1 VVAAARWWTNRGE
14 RASNKRTEETALLQ
28 HGLAAWG
35 QRVRHVF
42 DRGFAGTPW
51 LSLLCDRR
59 VRFIARWPARYKL
72 CDLAGNEH
80 KAWRL
85 VRGKRAWG
93 HRLLWDACHR
103 CDRKTGILA
112 VPVLYTGHSLVFG
125 MIHVCFSPNRHLRA
139 YTLRC
144 MDRVIRAVAAA
155 SLVIA
160 ALVASPASTVAQT
173 SLSLPRGFHAGIFAS
188 GLSYPTALA
197 VGPDR
202 RVYVAQQDGLILAVG
217 SGGKATVA
225 SGFSTP
231 LGLAWHGHTLYVSS
245 TGQIWTL
252 TPSRGYRSFR
262 RRAIVSGLPT
272 GRHQNDGIAFQSGW
286 MYVGV
291 GSTCD
296 ACVESD
302 PRSATIMRFHL
313 NGSHA
318 EIYARGLRNPYG
330 LAFRPTTGAL
340 YATDNGR
347 DDHDD
352 QVPDELNRI
361 VRGGN
366 YGFPDCWGRGGGT
379 HCKGTIAPVALFEPH
394 SSADGLVFY
403 SRRTFPERYRGDAF
417 VAEWGDSVNG
427 LGTGRILK
435 DVHFAGSRV
444 TVSTFATG
452 FTHPVA
458 VAIAPDSSLLV
469 ADWGSGTIWRIQ
481 ANGH

>member
-1 VVAAARWWTNRGE
+1 
-14 RASNKRTEETALLQ
+14 
-28 HGLAAWG
+28 
-35 QRVRHVF
+35 
-42 DRGFAGTPW
+42 
-51 LSLLCDRR
+51 
-59 VRFIARWPARYKL
+59 
-72 CDLAGNEH
+72 
-80 KAWRL
+80 
-85 VRGKRAWG
+85 
-93 HRLLWDACHR
+93 
-103 CDRKTGILA
+103 
-112 VPVLYTGHSLVFG
+112 
-125 MIHVCFSPNRHLRA
+125 
-139 YTLRC
+139 
-144 MDRVIRAVAAA
+144 
-155 SLVIA
+155 
-160 ALVASPASTVAQT
+160 
-173 SLSLPRGFHAGIFAS
+173 
-188 GLSYPTALA
+188 
-197 VGPDR
+197 
-202 RVYVAQQDGLILAVG
+202 
-217 SGGKATVA
+217 
-225 SGFSTP
+225 
-231 LGLAWHGHTLYVSS
+231 
-245 TGQIWTL
+245 
-252 TPSRGYRSFR
+252 
-262 RRAIVSGLPT
+262 
-272 GRHQNDGIAFQSGW
+272 
-286 MYVGV
+286 
-291 GSTCD
+291 
-296 ACVESD
+296 
-302 PRSATIMRFHL
+302 MRFHL

-330 LAFRPTTGAL
+330 LAFQPATGAL

-379 HCKGTIAPVALFEPH
+379 HCKGTIAAVALFEPH

>member
-1 VVAAARWWTNRGE
+1 VVAAVRWWTNRGE
-14 RASNKRTEETALLQ
+14 RASNKWTEETALLQ
-28 HGLAAWG
+28 HGLAASG
-35 QRVRHVF
+35 QRVCHAF

-59 VRFIARWPARYKL
+59 VRFIVRWPARYRL
-72 CDLAGNEH
+72 CDVAGNEH
-80 KAWRL
+80 KAWEL
-85 VRGKRAWG
+85 VRGKGAWD
-93 HRLLWDACHR
+93 HRLLWDARHR

-112 VPVLYTGHSLVFG
+112 V
-125 MIHVCFSPNRHLRA
+125 
-139 YTLRC
+139 
-144 MDRVIRAVAAA
+144 
-155 SLVIA
+155 
-160 ALVASPASTVAQT
+160 
-173 SLSLPRGFHAGIFAS
+173 
-188 GLSYPTALA
+188 
-197 VGPDR
+197 GPDR
-202 RVYVAQQDGLILAVG
+202 RVYAAQQNGLILAVG
-217 SGGKATVA
+217 SGATATIA

-231 LGLAWHGHTLYVSS
+231 LGLAWQGHTLYVSS